1 MKKKTGGY
9 LSGRGKRRAIL
20 RAVKALS
27 RGMLCLLLF
36 FALFMQTGAFCRADG
51 DGNGGAAGEDP
62 AAEEAGAG
70 GEARTIVDPLSSEE
84 RYFAVLYDN
93 TNGLPTS
100 EANDIAET
108 EEGFIWIGSYSGLIR
123 YDGDNFERM
132 DSTGGITSIKCL
144 FVDSRNRL
152 WIGTNESGVAVMENG
167 VIQRW
172 SKSDGLKGTSVR
184 SITEDGDGVIY
195 VGTTS
200 GVSAIFPDGAIRSI
214 SASAITNAFVEDL
227 FYSTDGL
234 IYGVTNAG
242 DIFTLKGRQL
252 MSFYPHEENFA
263 NCIFPDP
270 DAPGMVYLERKEGG
284 VLYGSLKDGFG
295 KMKSIDISP
304 LSQVES
310 FNLIDGRIWICARN
324 GIGVLDGETFYD
336 MTHLPLNNSV
346 GNVMTDYE
354 GNLWFT
360 STRQGVMKLAANRF
374 TDISDRYGLPEEV
387 VNSTC
392 MREDR
397 LFIGTDTGLT
407 VLGQNGPLTNLPI
420 RRAVTASGT
429 DMGETDLLEM
439 LKGCR
444 IRSVIRDSQDRLW
457 ISCWRKY
464 GLLRYDGQEVTAF
477 TPEDGLLS
485 DSVRTVWECKDGSF
499 IAAVSGGINV
509 IRDDRIEASY
519 AADSGLSNQE
529 ILCAT
534 EGLNGDIVC
543 GSDGDGIYVIRDYDT
558 VHIGTEAGLTSGAVM
573 RIKYDPARHVFW
585 IVTGNS
591 LALMSEDYHITTIDS
606 FPYSNNFDLYENSR
620 GEMWVIS
627 SNGIYIVPADK
638 LLAEEGIEPLHYG
651 MSDGLPCIATANSY
665 CELTEDGDL
674 YIAGNTGVAKVNI
687 EEEPERVTDLK
698 AAVPY
703 VDADGVR
710 MYPGEDGSFLLNP
723 RVRKLTIYGFVY
735 NYSLIN
741 PQISYRLEG
750 FDDSYVTVSRSELV
764 PVDYTNLRGGTYYFE
779 MKIKDPISRHEK
791 MVSIKIVKQKA
802 FYEYARFYVLAVLLL
817 ASAIAICV
825 EQYIHRRMRQ
835 LEEKNREEAEKER
848 INSELRM
855 ANQIQAGVLPS
866 DFPAFPDRSEFD
878 IYASMD
884 PAKEVG
890 GDFYD
895 FFLIDD
901 DHLCM
906 LIADVSGKGVP
917 ASLFMMVNK
926 TILKNTAL
934 LGRTPGEILT
944 RTNSLVCEDNK
955 MEMFVTVWLG
965 ILEISTGRLVAANA
979 GHEYPVLMR
988 SGEAFA
994 LYKDKHGFVLGGMEG
1009 IKYKEYS
1016 LTLSPGDKLFL
1027 YTDGVPEATNSEQQL
1042 FGTDRMLEALNEEK
1056 DASPEKLLKNVRAAV
1071 DGFVREAEQFDDLTM
1086 LCLEYRG

>member
-1 MKKKTGGY
+1 M
-9 LSGRGKRRAIL
+9 
-20 RAVKALS
+20 
-27 RGMLCLLLF
+27 
-36 FALFMQTGAFCRADG
+36 
-51 DGNGGAAGEDP
+51 
-62 AAEEAGAG
+62 
-70 GEARTIVDPLSSEE
+70 
-84 RYFAVLYDN
+84 
-93 TNGLPTS
+93 
-100 EANDIAET
+100 
-108 EEGFIWIGSYSGLIR
+108 
-123 YDGDNFERM
+123 
-132 DSTGGITSIKCL
+132 
-144 FVDSRNRL
+144 
-152 WIGTNESGVAVMENG
+152 
-167 VIQRW
+167 
-172 SKSDGLKGTSVR
+172 
-184 SITEDGDGVIY
+184 
-195 VGTTS
+195 
-200 GVSAIFPDGAIRSI
+200 
-214 SASAITNAFVEDL
+214 
-227 FYSTDGL
+227 
-234 IYGVTNAG
+234 
-242 DIFTLKGRQL
+242 
-252 MSFYPHEENFA
+252 
-263 NCIFPDP
+263 
-270 DAPGMVYLERKEGG
+270 
-284 VLYGSLKDGFG
+284 
-295 KMKSIDISP
+295 
-304 LSQVES
+304 
-310 FNLIDGRIWICARN
+310 
-324 GIGVLDGETFYD
+324 
-336 MTHLPLNNSV
+336 
-346 GNVMTDYE
+346 
-354 GNLWFT
+354 
-360 STRQGVMKLAANRF
+360 
-374 TDISDRYGLPEEV
+374 
-387 VNSTC
+387 
-392 MREDR
+392 
-397 LFIGTDTGLT
+397 
-407 VLGQNGPLTNLPI
+407 
-420 RRAVTASGT
+420 
-429 DMGETDLLEM
+429 
-439 LKGCR
+439 
-444 IRSVIRDSQDRLW
+444 
-457 ISCWRKY
+457 
-464 GLLRYDGQEVTAF
+464 
-477 TPEDGLLS
+477 
-485 DSVRTVWECKDGSF
+485 
-499 IAAVSGGINV
+499 
-509 IRDDRIEASY
+509 
-519 AADSGLSNQE
+519 
-529 ILCAT
+529 
-534 EGLNGDIVC
+534 
-543 GSDGDGIYVIRDYDT
+543 
-558 VHIGTEAGLTSGAVM
+558 
-573 RIKYDPARHVFW
+573 
-585 IVTGNS
+585 
-591 LALMSEDYHITTIDS
+591 
-606 FPYSNNFDLYENSR
+606 
-620 GEMWVIS
+620 
-627 SNGIYIVPADK
+627 
-638 LLAEEGIEPLHYG
+638 
-651 MSDGLPCIATANSY
+651 
-665 CELTEDGDL
+665 
-674 YIAGNTGVAKVNI
+674 
-687 EEEPERVTDLK
+687 
-698 AAVPY
+698 
-703 VDADGVR
+703 DADGVR

-817 ASAIAICV
+817 TSLIAICV

-988 SGEAFA
+988 SGEAFT